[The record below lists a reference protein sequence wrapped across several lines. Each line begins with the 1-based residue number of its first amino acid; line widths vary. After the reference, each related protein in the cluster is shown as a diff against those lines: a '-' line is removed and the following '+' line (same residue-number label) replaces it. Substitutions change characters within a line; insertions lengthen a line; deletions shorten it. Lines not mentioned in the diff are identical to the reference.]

1 MTGGRLVRVEGW
13 CWMMISLMEE
23 RRNDRREACA
33 GGGVVLDDDK
43 FDEGAEK

>member
-1 MTGGRLVRVEGW
+1 
-13 CWMMISLMEE
+13 MIINLMQEW
-23 RRNDRREACA
+23 RNDRREACA